1 MRPLGATLL
10 NSSAL
15 AVAEALSSIRYTHSG
30 ELLEPGIGFAI
41 QSPFL
46 NWSSYS
52 SGRHGM
58 LFVMV
63 SQASLFDV
71 W

>member
-1 MRPLGATLL
+1 
-10 NSSAL
+10 
-15 AVAEALSSIRYTHSG
+15 VAEALSSIRYTHSG

-58 LFVMV
+58 LFVVV